1 MSKAYLIQCQKCHIK
16 RSVNAFPRKIGMGGF
31 KSVCVYCDAKA
42 KKVEIKRERDYAE
55 TREYLDRRT
64 VDQCFYN
71 LVKNNLRLAQT
82 K

>member
-1 MSKAYLIQCQKCHIK
+1 MAKPYLIQCQKCWIR

-55 TREYLDRRT
+55 TQGYLNRKT
-64 VDQCFYN
+64 VDKCFYD